1 VRHDPIRRLPALRAG
16 PPRARAALRA
26 LLALV
31 ALAGLSA
38 CIDGRDLDQPAA
50 PLGDFKLGHNIV
62 IAPNLQ
68 MGPLS
73 REATQEEWIEALT
86 QAVDDRFRRYD
97 GDRIYHFGISI
108 EGYVLA
114 QVGVPLVLQP
124 KSVVI
129 FRLTVWDDEAG
140 AKMTAEPKEITVLE
154 AISAESMA
162 GSGLTQ
168 TREEQMENL
177 AILAAKQIEEYLVE
191 QKREARWFRGFRPE
205 GARPES
211 QASVAASEAAGLATE
226 ARIVAPETLTP
237 DTLTPETVA
246 PEAAPGAATPGD
258 AAPALRAAPGAAAA
272 SPVVVEPVEAVTD
285 PVVTALPPASAMT
298 GAETADG
305 AAAPAN

>member
-1 VRHDPIRRLPALRAG
+1 VRHDPIRLLPARRAG
-16 PPRARAALRA
+16 PSRAGAALRS
-26 LLALV
+26 LVALV
-31 ALAGLSA
+31 ALVGLSA

-73 REATQEEWIEALT
+73 REATQEEWVEALT
-86 QAVDDRFRRYD
+86 KAVDDRFRRYD

-124 KSVVI
+124 RSVVI

-140 AKMTAEPKEITVLE
+140 AKMTSEPKEITVLE

-168 TREEQMENL
+168 TREEQLEAL
-177 AILAAKQIEEYLVE
+177 AILGAKQIEEYLVA
-191 QKREARWFRGFRPE
+191 QKREAGWFRGFRPE

-211 QASVAASEAAGLATE
+211 QASVAASEAAGRDTQ
-226 ARIVAPETLTP
+226 ARIISPETIRP
-237 DTLTPETVA
+237 DAGA
-246 PEAAPGAATPGD
+246 PDAATPGET
-258 AAPALRAAPGAAAA
+258 APALRAQPGAAPAA
-272 SPVVVEPVEAVTD
+272 PRVVEPVEAVTD
-285 PVVTALPPASAMT
+285 PVVTILPP
-298 GAETADG
+298 GADAPG
-305 AAAPAN
+305 AGGAGGAGAPAN